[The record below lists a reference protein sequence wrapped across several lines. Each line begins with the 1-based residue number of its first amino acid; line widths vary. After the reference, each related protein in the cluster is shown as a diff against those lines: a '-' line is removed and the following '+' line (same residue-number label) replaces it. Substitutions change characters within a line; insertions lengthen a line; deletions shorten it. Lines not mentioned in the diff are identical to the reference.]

1 MKVNISVHGRWHAFE
16 LANGLHA
23 LGAMGRLATTYPKF
37 VARRF
42 VRSGIEIR
50 ARPML
55 EIRRR
60 LYDRWRIGPKP
71 DLAIARAFGR
81 FAARSAVGDADVL
94 VGWSAGLL
102 EAIAP
107 ARAARMKVVVERGST
122 HIRNQVRILTE
133 AYAEFGLS
141 YRGTDP
147 EIVARELAE
156 YEGADAIA
164 VPTDYAASTFVAE
177 GLPRE
182 KLIVNP
188 YGVDLARFAPA
199 AARPANRPIRILC
212 VGRVGIQKGIPWLI
226 RAFAKIGFG
235 AELHLVGPIDDEAS
249 VFLSERS
256 SNVIVRGAMRGADLP
271 AEYGAADIFCLP
283 SLQEGMPLT
292 LLQAMASG
300 LPAVVTPPAGSGLVS
315 TGEQGIMVPVRDVDA
330 LAMALERLIGSAEV
344 RRHMGQSA
352 RRTAAG
358 GFGWDDY
365 AKRALAAYQALLA

>member
-23 LGAMGRLATTYPKF
+23 RGAMGRLATTYPKL

-42 VRSGIEIR
+42 LAPGIEIR
-50 ARPML
+50 AHPSL
-55 EIRRR
+55 EVRRR
-60 LYDRWRIGPKP
+60 LYDRWRVGPKP

-81 FAARSAVGDADVL
+81 FAATVAVDDADML
-94 VGWSAGLL
+94 VGWSAGIL

-133 AYAEFGLS
+133 AYEEFGLR
-141 YRGTDP
+141 YDGTDP

-164 VPTDYAASTFVAE
+164 VPTDYAASTFIAE
-177 GLPRE
+177 GVPRD

-199 AARPANRPIRILC
+199 VTRPPNRPIRVLC

-226 RAFAKIGFG
+226 RAFGKVGFG
-235 AELHLVGPIDDEAS
+235 AELHLVGPIDDEAAS
-249 VFLSERS
+249 FLGERGSNVFL
-256 SNVIVRGAMRGADLP
+256 RGPLRGSDLP
-271 AEYGAADIFCLP
+271 AEYAAADIFCLP

-315 TGEQGIMVPVRDVDA
+315 TGEQGIMVPVRNVDG
-330 LAMALERLIGSAEV
+330 LAHALERLIGSAEV
-344 RRHMGQSA
+344 RRHLGENA
-352 RRTAAG
+352 RRVVATG
-358 GFGWDDY
+358 HGWDEY
-365 AKRALAAYQALLA
+365 AARALAAYRGLLA